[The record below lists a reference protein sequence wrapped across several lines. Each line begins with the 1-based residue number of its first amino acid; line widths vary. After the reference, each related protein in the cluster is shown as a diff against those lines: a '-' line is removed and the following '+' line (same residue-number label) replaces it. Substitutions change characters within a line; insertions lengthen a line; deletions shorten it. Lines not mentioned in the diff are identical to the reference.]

1 MKQYQIRNTVT
12 AVPMTCGDYNQLRGW
27 ALPADEDRNEAGFL
41 VINPSVSGRN
51 LAGYDGYVSWLPQE
65 AFAEL
70 YRETDTWKQRLE
82 IEAEELNEKI
92 TKLSAFID
100 GAAFNELPK
109 EQQKLL
115 TKQLVFMSAYN
126 EALKTRLAA

>member
-12 AVPMTCGDYNQLRGW
+12 AQPMTRGDYNNLRGW
-27 ALPADEDRNEAGFL
+27 ALPADEDPNEAGFL
-41 VINPSVSGRN
+41 VINPSVSERN
-51 LAGYDGYVSWLPQE
+51 LEGYDGYVSWLPQE

-100 GAAFNELPK
+100 GDSFDKLPK
-109 EQQKLL
+109 EQRNMLS
-115 TKQLVFMSAYN
+115 KQLVFMSAYA
-126 EALKTRLAA
+126 ETLKNRLAA

>member
-1 MKQYQIRNTVT
+1 M
-12 AVPMTCGDYNQLRGW
+12 
-27 ALPADEDRNEAGFL
+27 
-41 VINPSVSGRN
+41 
-51 LAGYDGYVSWLPQE
+51 
-65 AFAEL
+65 
-70 YRETDTWKQRLE
+70 E

-92 TKLSAFID
+92 DKLSAFID

-115 TKQLVFMSAYN
+115 AKQLVFMSAYN

>member
-1 MKQYQIRNTVT
+1 
-12 AVPMTCGDYNQLRGW
+12 MTRGDYNNLRGW
-27 ALPADEDRNEAGFL
+27 ALPADEDHNDAGFL
-41 VINPSVSGRN
+41 VINPSVSERN

-70 YRETDTWKQRLE
+70 YREADTWEQRLE

-92 TKLSAFID
+92 TKLSAFTD

-115 TKQLVFMSAYN
+115 AKQLVFMSAYN

>member
-1 MKQYQIRNTVT
+1 MKQYKISNTVT
-12 AVPMTCGDYNQLRGW
+12 ARPMTRGEYNALCGRTV
-27 ALPADEDRNEAGFL
+27 PAGGNPDDAGFL
-41 VINPSVSGRN
+41 VVNPSVSERN

-70 YRETDTWKQRLE
+70 YREADTWKQRLE

-115 TKQLVFMSAYN
+115 AKQLVFMSAYN
-126 EALKTRLAA
+126 EALKTRLTA

>member
-1 MKQYQIRNTVT
+1 MKQYKISNTVT
-12 AVPMTCGDYNQLRGW
+12 AQPMTRGEYNALRDW
-27 ALPADEDRNEAGFL
+27 TVPAGENPYDEGFL
-41 VINPSVSGRN
+41 VINPSVSERN
-51 LAGYDGYVSWLPQE
+51 LEGYDGYVSWLPHN
-65 AFAEL
+65 AFVEL

-115 TKQLVFMSAYN
+115 AKQLVFMSAYN

>member
-12 AVPMTCGDYNQLRGW
+12 AQPMTRGDYNNLRGW
-27 ALPADEDRNEAGFL
+27 ECPADEDPNEAGFL
-41 VINPSVSGRN
+41 VINPSVSERN
-51 LAGYDGYVSWLPQE
+51 LEGYDGYVSWLPHN

-92 TKLSAFID
+92 TKISEFID

-115 TKQLVFMSAYN
+115 AKQLVFMSAYN
-126 EALKTRLAA
+126 EVLKTRLAA

>member
-12 AVPMTCGDYNQLRGW
+12 AQPMTRGDYNNLRGW
-27 ALPADEDRNEAGFL
+27 ALPADEDPNEAGFL
-41 VINPSVSGRN
+41 VINPSVSERN
-51 LAGYDGYVSWLPQE
+51 LEGYDGYVSWLPQE

-92 TKLSAFID
+92 DKLSAFIN

-109 EQQKLL
+109 EQQELL
-115 TKQLVFMSAYN
+115 AKQLFSMAAYN
-126 EALKTRLAA
+126 EVLKTRLAA

>member
-1 MKQYQIRNTVT
+1 MKQYQMHNTVT
-12 AVPMTCGDYNQLRGW
+12 ADPMTRGEYNALCGRTV
-27 ALPADEDRNEAGFL
+27 PAGGNPDDAGFL
-41 VINPSVSGRN
+41 VVNPSVSERN

-70 YRETDTWKQRLE
+70 YREADTWKQRLE

>member
-12 AVPMTCGDYNQLRGW
+12 AQTMTRGDYNNLRGW
-27 ALPADEDRNEAGFL
+27 ALPADEDPNEAGFL
-41 VINPSVSGRN
+41 VINPSVSERN
-51 LAGYDGYVSWLPQE
+51 LEGYDGYVSWLPQE

-100 GAAFNELPK
+100 GDSFDKLPK
-109 EQQKLL
+109 EQRNMLS
-115 TKQLVFMSAYN
+115 KQLVFMSAYA
-126 EALKTRLAA
+126 ETLKNRLAA